1 MVQLGAH
8 NLATAD
14 IPVQYALVHDAP
26 QLYSLQHCLPSLLS
40 IGTDGEDHPRVV
52 LGLEEA
58 GPDRG
63 WEASYPGRTD
73 QVRHVRAAVRDH
85 LRDCPASDEVVLL
98 VELCANAVQFSGS
111 GRPGGSFAVRVEH
124 VAGRYVRAEVRDQGG
139 DGWDGDLAGSAR
151 HPHGLYLLL
160 RMASECGVSGDGGG
174 HARWYHA
181 GR

>member
-1 MVQLGAH
+1 MRESTTLH
-8 NLATAD
+8 
-14 IPVQYALVHDAP
+14 
-26 QLYSLQHCLPSLLS
+26 LPP
-40 IGTDGEDHPRVV
+40 T
-52 LGLEEA
+52 A

-73 QVRHVRAAVRDH
+73 QVRHVRAAVRDY

-98 VELCANAVQFSGS
+98 VDELCANAVQFSGS
-111 GRPGGSFAVRVEH
+111 GRPGGNFAVRVQY

-160 RMASECGVSGDGGG
+160 RLASDCGVIGDGD
-174 HARWYHA
+174 
-181 GR
+181 GRTVWFRIGLGDGDE